1 MITKQIL
8 ELVAQTPLNAK
19 EITEKLNGSRTVVF
33 ATLSSLSR
41 RGLISR
47 EAVKKTE
54 SGKGR
59 KTIYIY
65 RANDATTQNGQGLD
79 VGQQGAVSEQSE
91 GAASS

>member
-19 EITEKLNGSRTVVF
+19 EITERLNGSRTVVF

-47 EAVKKTE
+47 DAVKKTE

-65 RANDATTQNGQGLD
+65 RANDATTQNGQRLD

>member
-8 ELVAQTPLNAK
+8 DLVAQTPSNAK
-19 EITEKLNGSRTVVF
+19 EITEKLNASRTVVF

-47 EAVKKTE
+47 EAVKKTDA
-54 SGKGR
+54 GRGR

-65 RANDATTQNGQGLD
+65 RANDVQPAQINSPAEITC
-79 VGQQGAVSEQSE
+79 
-91 GAASS
+91 

>member
-8 ELVAQTPLNAK
+8 DLVAQTPSNAK
-19 EITEKLNGSRTVVF
+19 EITEKLNSSRTVVF

-65 RANDATTQNGQGLD
+65 RANDATTQNGQGMD
-79 VGQQGAVSEQSE
+79 VGQQRAVSEQSE

>member
-8 ELVAQTPLNAK
+8 DLVAQTPSNAK
-19 EITEKLNGSRTVVF
+19 EITERLNASRTVVF

-65 RANDATTQNGQGLD
+65 RANDATTQNATGLD
-79 VGQQGAVSEQSE
+79 VGQQGAVPEQSTSL
-91 GAASS
+91 ASS

>member
-1 MITKQIL
+1 MITKRII
-8 ELVAQTPLNAK
+8 ELVAETPLSAK
-19 EITEKLNGSRTVVF
+19 DIIDKLNGSKTVICS
-33 ATLSSLSR
+33 TLSNLYR

-47 EAVKKTE
+47 DAIKKTD

-79 VGQQGAVSEQSE
+79 VGQQGAVPEQGSSV
-91 GAASS
+91 ASS

>member
-8 ELVAQTPLNAK
+8 ELVAQQPLNAK
-19 EITEKLNGSRTVVF
+19 EIIEKLNGRRTVVF

-54 SGKGR
+54 VGRGR

-65 RANDATTQNGQGLD
+65 RANDAITQNGQGLD
-79 VGQQGAVSEQSE
+79 VGQQGAVSEQSTSL
-91 GAASS
+91 ASS